1 MANGIVPSSG
11 EFTAV
16 KDNLALAVRES
27 DPNNFSGL
35 TMAAIV
41 SQTQGI
47 SQNGVC
53 FFICYLINLI
63 NDFTNR
69 QVQMIELFNVRL
81 FSSLKMYF
89 QKKKDKF
96 KNSIQLHNPSHSHIT
111 QIMLLNLHVM
121 LLL

>member
-47 SQNGVC
+47 SKNGVC

-81 FSSLKMYF
+81 FS
-89 QKKKDKF
+89 
-96 KNSIQLHNPSHSHIT
+96 
-111 QIMLLNLHVM
+111 
-121 LLL
+121 